1 MFRVVIRS
9 YFFQNKYMNL
19 AKYRDTSDY
28 REILRLF
35 KKSSELQENLLWQ
48 NINGKR
54 EVYKVDHLEIDFVG
68 REVVVFL
75 DNHQK
80 IQSNEPIYFKLAAH
94 DSVFKHN
101 GHLVQPDCVSF
112 KFPEMLKTKEFR
124 GSERFILGSADE
136 CAAVVSFGQDSDI
149 QQQMKIQLLDF
160 SSQGLGLVVSEKNK
174 HLIRASK
181 VLWVHAINDYVFSR
195 PIAACVMYLTTEAQN
210 KKFRFGIQL
219 EKQLPREVIST
230 LIH

>member
-1 MFRVVIRS
+1 
-9 YFFQNKYMNL
+9 MNL

-75 DNHQK
+75 DGHQK
-80 IQSNEPIYFKLAAH
+80 IQGNEPIYFKLAAH
-94 DSVFKHN
+94 DSIFKHS
-101 GHLVQPDCVSF
+101 GYFLQQDCVSF
-112 KFPEMLKTKEFR
+112 KFPETLKTKEFR
-124 GSERFILGSADE
+124 GAERFILDTNEEYS
-136 CAAVVSFGQDSDI
+136 AVVSFSQDSDI
-149 QQQMKIQLLDF
+149 QHQMKIQLLDF
-160 SSQGLGLVVSEKNK
+160 SSQGLGLVVSDKNK
-174 HLIRASK
+174 HLIRANK
-181 VLWVHAINDYVFSR
+181 VLWVHAINDYAFNR

-219 EKQLPREVIST
+219 EKQLPREVISAM
-230 LIH
+230 IH